1 VGLIVSF
8 RFVGFDAGRPLVR
21 GTSFRGFRT
30 NVPNQWLP
38 RTLMPE
44 RPRFFLLLFFGSHP
58 VPTEDFNPDV
68 IILAACW
75 LAALNW

>member
-1 VGLIVSF
+1 
-8 RFVGFDAGRPLVR
+8 
-21 GTSFRGFRT
+21 
-30 NVPNQWLP
+30 
-38 RTLMPE
+38 MPE